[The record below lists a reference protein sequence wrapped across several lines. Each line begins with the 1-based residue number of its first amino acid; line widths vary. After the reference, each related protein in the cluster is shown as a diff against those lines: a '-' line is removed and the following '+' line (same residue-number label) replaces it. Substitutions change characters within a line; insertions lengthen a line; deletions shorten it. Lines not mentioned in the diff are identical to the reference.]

1 MTNPQSPLPTP
12 RILLT
17 GKNGQVGFEL
27 QRSLAVL
34 GEVIALDRDD
44 CDLANPDAI
53 RAVVQRIRPD
63 IIVNPAAHTAVDKAE
78 SEVELATLLN
88 TTASQV
94 FAEEATKLGALLVH
108 YSTDYVFDGRKDGA
122 YLEDDVTNPQSVY
135 GKTKLAGED
144 AIRASGCR
152 HLIFRTSW
160 VFGAHGANFL
170 KTMLRLMQQRDA
182 LSVVA
187 DQIGA
192 PTSASL
198 IADVTAHAIR
208 QVMDSGRGVGSG
220 DLGVAGSAAS
230 PIPNPQSPIP
240 DLYGTYHLVASGET
254 SWHGYASL
262 INKIANE
269 QGYTLKIAGEA
280 IKAIPAS
287 DYPVPAPRPANSRLN
302 TQKLQSTFGV
312 VLPDWQ
318 VGVQQVMTQLMDV
331 K

>member
-1 MTNPQSPLPTP
+1 MALKAIPK
-12 RILLT
+12 ILVT

-34 GEVIALDRDD
+34 GEVIAIDRDD
-44 CDLANPDAI
+44 CDLSNPDAI

-88 TTASQV
+88 TTAPQV
-94 FAEEATKLGALLVH
+94 FAEEAAKLGALLVH

-122 YLEDDVTNPQSVY
+122 YVEDDASNPQSVY
-135 GKTKLAGED
+135 GKTKLAGEE

-160 VFGAHGANFL
+160 VFAAHGANFL

-198 IADVTAHAIR
+198 IADVTAQIIAQYLR
-208 QVMDSGRGVGSG
+208 SVDQ
-220 DLGVAGSAAS
+220 
-230 PIPNPQSPIP
+230 PQFS
-240 DLYGTYHLVASGET
+240 YGTFHLVANGET

-262 INKIANE
+262 INQIANE

-302 TQKLQSTFGV
+302 TQKLQSTFGL

-318 VGVQQVMTQLMDV
+318 VGVQQVMTLIKQP
-331 K
+331 